1 MYTGDH
7 PGVYGHQ
14 ERYEHR
20 RAQEVALSVVVGRLE
35 PTVVEALREGL
46 EGLAVRVAPSSKG
59 HTDTS
64 QTCKQLGEC
73 SLALEVVQ
81 GAARRG
87 RT

>member
-1 MYTGDH
+1 MYAGDR

-46 EGLAVRVAPSSKG
+46 VGVAIRITPGTKG
-59 HTDTS
+59 HTDARR
-64 QTCKQLGEC
+64 TCKQLGEC
-73 SLALEVVQ
+73 PLAFEVVQ
-81 GAARRG
+81 GATWRG
-87 RT
+87 